1 MFGRSTKRSDV
12 SVVNHEGLIAGLI
25 AKKFFYKDLIDS
37 DIARIDDQLLLAVFY
52 KYTHCYW
59 LISSSKRI
67 NCEYCQR
74 RYNNLLEFED
84 FSTPKLLK
92 TNLVTTYA

>member
-52 KYTHCYW
+52 KYTHCY
-59 LISSSKRI
+59 
-67 NCEYCQR
+67 
-74 RYNNLLEFED
+74 
-84 FSTPKLLK
+84 
-92 TNLVTTYA
+92 